1 MRKLLKPMPDE
12 DSVTRAWYSAW
23 VAALAVLGVS
33 SALRWFV
40 LASSG
45 PAATVAEIVQIGAVV
60 VGIVAVLRWAV
71 LHER

>member
-1 MRKLLKPMPDE
+1 MKPLKSMPGE
-12 DSVTRAWYSAW
+12 ASVTRAWYSVW
-23 VAALAVLGVS
+23 VAALAVLGMS

-45 PAATVAEIVQIGAVV
+45 TAAIVAEIVQIGAVV
-60 VGIVAVLRWAV
+60 VGVVAVLRWAV